1 MDEQY
6 KKVVRDPLY
15 SYIGLTEDQLKI
27 ISLPVFQRLRRIS
40 QLSFA
45 EFVYPNATHT
55 RFSHSLGVMELARR
69 SVQYLKTIKAGIDE
83 SYLEALIWAGL
94 LHDIGHFP
102 FSHVFEPAAT
112 EFIEKKGKE
121 WQDLHVRW
129 GKKIIDDTKFGIP
142 DILTSNIRKKVLS
155 LIDKKDTSSPK
166 ILRDYMTWFFSIDR
180 LDYLRRD
187 AYHAGT
193 PEYAIIDTDR
203 IISSQI
209 PHSDESISVHKR
221 KTLYALEGAILSY
234 FYMYRAIYYHHTVRA
249 AYLLFQDILWDAF
262 GKGNTFKE
270 INWEDAKS
278 WIDFDDHRCLAMLAE
293 DDSVSEKLAL
303 LLARELPKMIK
314 EAEITDPN
322 VTRIYRLCQEGSYKK
337 KIECERD
344 LLEEL
349 QSKWKSLKIVFLDS
363 PILVPYP
370 PTPFVV
376 DYPYIW
382 NGDPHSELTAF
393 HKEAP
398 YVRYLA
404 EASEKARIYVNRVWM
419 SEEEKEK
426 FIKDL
431 NDNILQLKIK
441 EEVIK

>member
-27 ISLPVFQRLRRIS
+27 IQLPVFQRLRRIS

-83 SYLEALIWAGL
+83 SYLEALVWAGL

-102 FSHVFEPAAT
+102 FSHVFEPSAT
-112 EFIEKKGKE
+112 EFIEKEEKT
-121 WQDLHVRW
+121 WHDFHVRW
-129 GKKIIDDTKFGIP
+129 GKRIINHPGFGIT
-142 DILTSNIRKKVLS
+142 DIIPEEIRKKVLS
-155 LIDKKDTSSPK
+155 LIDENDISSPK
-166 ILRDYMTWFFSIDR
+166 ILRDSMTSFFSVDR

-187 AYHAGT
+187 AHHAGT

-203 IISSQI
+203 IISSHI
-209 PHSDESISVHKR
+209 PFSDEVVSVHKR

-234 FYMYRAIYYHHTVRA
+234 FYMYRAIYYHHSVRA

-262 GKGNTFKE
+262 ETYETFE
-270 INWEDAKS
+270 GMNWEDPDS
-278 WIDFDDHRCLAMLAE
+278 WINFDEHRCIAMLARNG
-293 DDSVSEKLAL
+293 SLSEKLTL
-303 LLARELPKMIK
+303 LLTRELPKMIK
-314 EAEITDPN
+314 DTELSDPN
-322 VTRIYRLCQEGSYKK
+322 ILRVYRLCQEGSYKK
-337 KIECERD
+337 KIECERK
-344 LLEEL
+344 LLQEL
-349 QSKWKSLKIVFLDS
+349 FLDS

-370 PTPFVV
+370 PTPFAV

-382 NGDPHSELTAF
+382 NGNTHTKPIPF

-398 YVRYLA
+398 YVKYLA
-404 EASEKARIYVNRVWM
+404 EASEKARVYVNQVWK
-419 SEEEKEK
+419 SQEEKEK
-426 FIKDL
+426 FIEDL
-431 NDNILQLKIK
+431 NIEIQRLNKK
-441 EEVIK
+441 R